1 MHETGVLQTL
11 PLKPLMSLSEPRPVV
26 QIDIMTNAFVWIVT
40 IALFNSLI
48 TPYWMLI
55 YKVAMEKME
64 LTPIDVGV
72 CVYN

>member
-48 TPYWMLI
+48 TPY
-55 YKVAMEKME
+55 
-64 LTPIDVGV
+64 
-72 CVYN
+72 